1 MARRARGNSY
11 RTTIVNYGR
20 RASGAG
26 RRYARS
32 AGGYIRRGAG
42 YAYRGVRRGA
52 GYVRRYQTRANRGY
66 GPNGFKVYPDLPLGA
81 GFLVGLTNLDR
92 QIPGEVILA
101 GAAAPI
107 GGKWGRSVRNFAGGI
122 ILGELVSKF
131 TGKSINFP
139 ASTKTASVASIY
151 A

>member
-1 MARRARGNSY
+1 MARNNNYRRRAGNYARRAGGY
-11 RTTIVNYGR
+11 FR
-20 RASGAG
+20 R
-26 RRYARS
+26 
-32 AGGYIRRGAG
+32 AGGYAYRGFRRGAG
-42 YAYRGVRRGA
+42 YAYRGARRA
-52 GYVRRYQTRANRGY
+52 GGYAVRYQRRANRGF
-66 GPNGFKVYPDLPLGA
+66 GPNGFKVYPDMPLGA

-122 ILGELVSKF
+122 IFGELASKF

-139 ASTKTASVASIY
+139 AATKTESLANIY

>member
-20 RASGAG
+20 RASGAT
-26 RRYARS
+26 RRYARR

-42 YAYRGVRRGA
+42 YAYRGARRGA
-52 GYVRRYQTRANRGY
+52 GYVRRYQTRANRGF
-66 GPNGFKVYPDLPLGA
+66 GPNGFKVYPDLPLA
-81 GFLVGLTNLDR
+81 LGFLFGLTNLDR
-92 QIPGEVILA
+92 QVPGEVILA

-122 ILGELVSKF
+122 IFGELASKF

-139 ASTKTASVASIY
+139 AATKTESLANIY

>member
-1 MARRARGNSY
+1 MARNNNYRRRAGNYARRAGGY
-11 RTTIVNYGR
+11 FR
-20 RASGAG
+20 R
-26 RRYARS
+26 
-32 AGGYIRRGAG
+32 AGGYAYRGFRRGAG
-42 YAYRGVRRGA
+42 YAYRGARRA
-52 GYVRRYQTRANRGY
+52 GGYAVRYQRRANRGF
-66 GPNGFKVYPDLPLGA
+66 GPNGFKVYPDMPLGA

-101 GAAAPI
+101 GSAAPI
-107 GGKWGRSVRNFAGGI
+107 GGKWGRFVRNFAGGI